1 MWAALESFKL
11 NKEFCLHFVLELNL
25 CHDVFFYQLYH
36 HHFSLLC
43 GASKLP
49 APHNFSLLRGAPGSQ
64 ACVCAQKRVPALL
77 LLRSKERHGKEW
89 LPHPASI
96 TLPTSLSIKNVA
108 R

>member
-11 NKEFCLHFVLELNL
+11 NKEFCLYFVLELNL

-36 HHFSLLC
+36 HH
-43 GASKLP
+43 
-49 APHNFSLLRGAPGSQ
+49 FSLLRGAPGSQ